1 MATKIE
7 YVNDEQRT
15 MKVTVTCPLCLTE
28 QRPLLV
34 SIERYNAWKN
44 GELFIHDAFP
54 ELTASEREL
63 LMTGT
68 CDPCWDRMYDN
79 A

>member
-7 YVNDEQRT
+7 YINDELRT

-44 GELFIHDAFP
+44 GELFIQEAFP